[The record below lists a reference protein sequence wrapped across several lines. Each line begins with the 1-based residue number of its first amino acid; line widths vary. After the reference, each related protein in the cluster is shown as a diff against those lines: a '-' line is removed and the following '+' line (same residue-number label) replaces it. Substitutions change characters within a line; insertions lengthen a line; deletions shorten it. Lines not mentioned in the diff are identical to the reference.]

1 MVMTSEVVNGRIIG
15 DIYRR
20 LIREFEI
27 KMTEYYDSVPAVL
40 SINGIPIATL
50 GNFSASVGK
59 AKSKKTFN
67 VSAIAAAALCDH
79 EVLNYTGSLP
89 AQKNKVLY
97 IDTEQG
103 KFHCSKVLRR
113 IAEIADLPL
122 DKECDRL
129 RFFALR
135 NYTPEQRRDIIE
147 TTLSENSDIGLVII
161 DGVRDLLHD
170 INSPSESV
178 DVINDLM
185 RWSGCYG
192 LHIHTVLHANKADD
206 NTRGHLGTELN
217 NKAETIL
224 QVVKLADNSSAS
236 MVKPMHVRDKEFAP
250 FIFEIGDDSLPHLS
264 SGQIKESRTSSK
276 KTGFMQFNIET
287 HRTALSRA
295 FAEIKVQGY
304 NSLLERVRDGYSS
317 IGYPRGRNTIV
328 KLVKYLLE
336 CGAIKKGTDG
346 YSYDANFSLQ
356 SEAASAV

>member
-1 MVMTSEVVNGRIIG
+1 MTNEVANGRIIG
-15 DIYRR
+15 DLYRR
-20 LIREFEI
+20 LISEFEI
-27 KMTEYYDSVPAVL
+27 KMTESYDSTPAVL

-79 EVLNYTGSLP
+79 EVLSYAGKLP
-89 AQKNKVLY
+89 QQKNKVLY

-103 KFHCSKVLRR
+103 KLHCSKVMKR
-113 IAEIADLPL
+113 IAEIANLPL
-122 DKECDRL
+122 NKECSRL

-147 TTLSENSDIGLVII
+147 TTLSENDDIGLVII

-170 INSPSESV
+170 INNPGESV

-224 QVVKLADNSSAS
+224 QIAKLPENGNAS
-236 MVKPMHVRDKEFAP
+236 EVRPMHSRDKEFTP
-250 FIFEIGDDSLPHLS
+250 FVFEIGDDALPHLIS
-264 SGQIKESRTSSK
+264 IRPQETHVTYK
-276 KTGFMQFNIET
+276 KTGYKQLSIIF
-287 HRTALSRA
+287 HKDALSKA
-295 FAEIKVQGY
+295 FGGNKLGYKPMLEAIKKSYADKGY
-304 NSLLERVRDGYSS
+304 D
-317 IGYPRGRNTIV
+317 RGKSTLIEMY
-328 KLVKYLLE
+328 KYLTD
-336 CGAIKKGTDG
+336 CGAIIRENGL
-346 YSYDANFSLQ
+346 YSYNPDF
-356 SEAASAV
+356 EMR